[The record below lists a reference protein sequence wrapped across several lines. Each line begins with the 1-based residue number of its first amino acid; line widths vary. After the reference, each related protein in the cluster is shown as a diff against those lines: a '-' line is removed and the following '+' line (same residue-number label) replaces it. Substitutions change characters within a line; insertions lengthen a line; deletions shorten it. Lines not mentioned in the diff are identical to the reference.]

1 VVDHIREVAGVIH
14 MSLLRRGSVVALF
27 TVVSHGLFAQEPS
40 PPSELPILGLA
51 GITFR
56 VSDLDKARRYY
67 HDVLGFAEAF
77 TLKDATGDVA
87 SVFFKVN
94 DDQFVEIVPGLAAG
108 NIKRQ
113 VRVIFQSS
121 DLNRL
126 HAIYTARGLGP
137 SAIIKGPDGNPVF
150 RVIGPDDATLDFVE
164 YVPGSQQSIARGKFL
179 DPRRLS
185 THLQHVGIYTND
197 RNSVTPFYQ
206 DKLGFARGRDLP
218 GGRGEYI
225 ETPNSDRNLETKFPP
240 LDPNNPAMRAQYERE
255 VMGAVQHMGIEVP
268 DMRKARDVAQE
279 RGRLSDLQVRAHVG
293 NNRHWLMH
301 LFDPDGSRT
310 EVVETPLQDAL
321 PPMTVMAPG
330 RAVAPPILPKR
341 PGEIPW
347 PSAEA
352 PAPQAQPQNGGSA
365 PVNQQGTRGPGQG
378 RYVAPTPIDFNEHAG
393 WHQMFDGVTLKGWD
407 GPADLWHV
415 ENGAIVVRSKA
426 EPPTGPTYLI
436 WQGGEPKDFELK
448 FELKLD
454 GAGANSGVQFRA
466 VRLGEVAGNPRSKWE
481 NRGYQADVDNA
492 NANTGALIE
501 CCAGPRRGVAPRPD
515 RAFRGQVVRTATAD
529 GQKPSLLATFGDA
542 DALKAHWKVGEWNQL
557 HVIARGRTMLY
568 FINGQLMSVLIDDH
582 PTMFVDHGLIAI
594 QLEGRGDNTASFR
607 NIWLKN
613 LQQ

>member
-1 VVDHIREVAGVIH
+1 MVRCACAVVLLTLLGRGVA
-14 MSLLRRGSVVALF
+14 
-27 TVVSHGLFAQEPS
+27 AQELPA
-40 PPSELPILGLA
+40 PAADLPILGLA

-56 VSDLDKARRYY
+56 VSDVDKARRYY
-67 HDVLGFAEAF
+67 QDVLGFREAF
-77 TLKDATGDVA
+77 TLKDGGGRVT

-94 DDQFVEIVPGLAAG
+94 DDQFVEIVPGLVTG
-108 NIKRQ
+108 DIERQ

-126 HAIYTARGLGP
+126 HTIYAARGLSP
-137 SAIIKGPDGNPVF
+137 TAITRGPDGNPVF
-150 RVIGPDDATLDFVE
+150 RVIGPDDATLDFVQ
-164 YVPGSQQSIARGKFL
+164 YVAASQQDATRGKFL
-179 DPRRLS
+179 DARRLS
-185 THLQHVGIYTND
+185 THLQHVGIYTKD
-197 RNSVTPFYQ
+197 RNSVASFYQ

-240 LDPNNPAMRAQYERE
+240 LDPNNPATRAQYERE

-279 RGRLSDLQVRAHVG
+279 RGRFSDLQVRVHVG

-310 EVVETPLQDAL
+310 EVVETALQDTL

-330 RAVAPPILPKR
+330 RAVAPPILPKM

-347 PSAEA
+347 PSVA
-352 PAPQAQPQNGGSA
+352 PAAPQVQPQNGANGTA
-365 PVNQQGTRGPGQG
+365 NQQGARGQGQG
-378 RYVAPTPIDFNEHAG
+378 RYVDPTPIDFNEHAG
-393 WHQMFDGVTLKGWD
+393 WQQMFDGLTLKGWD
-407 GPADLWHV
+407 GPTDLWHV

-426 EPPTGPTYLI
+426 DPPTGPTYLI

-448 FELKLD
+448 FELKLE
-454 GAGANSGVQFRA
+454 GTGANSGVQFRA

-501 CCAGPRRGVAPRPD
+501 CCAGPRRGVPPRPD
-515 RAFRGQVVRTATAD
+515 RAYRGQVVRMATAD

-542 DALKAHWKVGEWNQL
+542 DALAHWKVGEWNQL

-582 PTMFVDHGLIAI
+582 PTMFVDHGVIAI

-613 LQQ
+613 LRQ

>member
-1 VVDHIREVAGVIH
+1 MNPI
-14 MSLLRRGSVVALF
+14 RRGCAVVLLTLF
-27 TVVSHGLFAQEPS
+27 GGAMSAQQPS
-40 PPSELPILGLA
+40 APAADLPLLGLA

-56 VSDLDKARRYY
+56 VSDLDRARRYY
-67 HDVLGFAEAF
+67 QGVLGFREAF
-77 TLKDATGDVA
+77 TLKDARGDVA

-94 DDQFVEIVPGLAAG
+94 DDQFVEVVPGLAAG
-108 NIKRQ
+108 ALRRQ
-113 VRVIFQSS
+113 VRVTFQSS

-126 HAIYTARGLGP
+126 HAIYTSRGLGP
-137 SAIIKGPDGNPVF
+137 TAIAKGPDGNPVF
-150 RVIGPDDATLDFVE
+150 RVIGPDDATLDFIQ
-164 YVPGSQQSIARGKFL
+164 YVAGSRQHATRGQLL
-179 DPRRLS
+179 DSRRLS
-185 THLQHVGIYTND
+185 THLQHVGIYTSD
-197 RNSVTPFYQ
+197 RNAVTSFYQ
-206 DKLGFARGRDLP
+206 DKLGLARGRDVP

-240 LDPNNPAMRAQYERE
+240 LDPNDPATRAQYERE

-268 DMRKARDVAQE
+268 DMRKARDAAQE
-279 RGRLSDLQVRAHVG
+279 RGGLSDLQVRAHVG

-301 LFDPDGSRT
+301 LFDPDGSRS
-310 EVVETPLQDAL
+310 EVVETALQDTL

-330 RAVAPPILPKR
+330 RAVAPPILPKT

-347 PSAEA
+347 PSAE
-352 PAPQAQPQNGGSA
+352 PQAPQGQPQTGGNAAS
-365 PVNQQGTRGPGQG
+365 QQGARGAGQS
-378 RYVAPTPIDFNEHAG
+378 RYVDPTPIDFDDHVG
-393 WHQMFDGVTLKGWD
+393 WQQMFDGSTLKGWD
-407 GPADLWHV
+407 GPTDLWHV

-501 CCAGPRRGVAPRPD
+501 CCAGPRRGVPPRPD
-515 RAFRGQVVRTATAD
+515 RAYRGQVVRMATAD
-529 GQKPSLLATFGDA
+529 GQKPSLLATFGDP
-542 DALKAHWKVGEWNQL
+542 DMLKRHWKVGEWNQL
-557 HVIARGRTMLY
+557 HVIARGRTILY

-582 PTMFVDHGLIAI
+582 PSMFVDQGLIAI
-594 QLEGRGDNTASFR
+594 QLEGRGDNIASFR

-613 LQQ
+613 LQ